1 MSLAMVTERRHRPER
16 VWNAGGNGSSLK
28 GVGRQVTMRRIQ
40 FQFRY
45 AIAIVLVLSVA
56 GLLMAQTAPSA
67 PPRKS
72 LVVEGK
78 TVDGAVIQVDGRS
91 YVDLEALAAAV
102 GGSVTIEPSRVTLN
116 MVLPAATAASTQ
128 TAAAPAPVESAPA
141 ALPDAMSRDF
151 MRTSI
156 AMLSE
161 MREWRGAVGVV
172 VSTGIP
178 VTGTWPQDY
187 RDRVEASLA
196 QASVAATNGADRDA
210 LELLQNEYGNLQSWA
225 DAVIGARQ
233 SLNAAQSVD
242 PNALAND
249 KMLQKLTACS
259 QFLSSMLVSGTY
271 TDNSNCH

>member
-1 MSLAMVTERRHRPER
+1 M
-16 VWNAGGNGSSLK
+16 
-28 GVGRQVTMRRIQ
+28 QRIQ
-40 FQFRY
+40 FQLRY
-45 AIAIVLVLSVA
+45 VIVVVLVLSVA
-56 GLLMAQTAPSA
+56 RLLMAQTAPSA

-78 TVDGAVIQVDGRS
+78 TLDGAVIQVDGRS
-91 YVDLEALAAAV
+91 YVDLEALAQAV

-116 MVLPAATAASTQ
+116 MVPPAASAPPAQ
-128 TAAAPAPVESAPA
+128 TAALAAPVENAVA
-141 ALPDAMSRDF
+141 TLPDAMSRDF

-187 RDRVEASLA
+187 RDRVEASLS

-210 LELLQNEYGNLQSWA
+210 LELLQNEYGNLQGWA

-259 QFLSSMLVSGTY
+259 QFLNSMLVSGTY

>member
-1 MSLAMVTERRHRPER
+1 M
-16 VWNAGGNGSSLK
+16 K
-28 GVGRQVTMRRIQ
+28 RIQ
-40 FQFRY
+40 SQFQY

-78 TVDGAVIQVDGRS
+78 TLDGAVIQVDGRS

-116 MVLPAATAASTQ
+116 MAPAPASAPAAQ
-128 TAAAPAPVESAPA
+128 TAAAQAPVESAPA
-141 ALPDAMSRDF
+141 TLPDAMSRDF

-161 MREWRGAVGVV
+161 MREWRGAIGVV

-187 RDRVEASLA
+187 RDRVEASLG
-196 QASVAATNGADRDA
+196 QTSVAATNGADHDA

-233 SLNAAQSVD
+233 SLDAAQSVD

-259 QFLSSMLVSGTY
+259 QFLNSMLVSGTY
-271 TDNSNCH
+271 TDNSSCH